1 MNELLSPGTPEEVVP
16 LNELMPP
23 VAPTTGLPEASAR
36 NRAATAALFTEDV
49 KGNYDAIMA
58 EDQQGQTNVVQSLET
73 QAKNSSDK
81 LDITT
86 MIGVLGDKA
95 VPLETKKRL
104 IGEFAKR
111 PQFNLT
117 TELHNKALEADAK
130 LPRDEDV
137 ARITLAD
144 QSRKAEQAREQIEG
158 MLNTFYASLD
168 SSTAKGVSDIGAAVV
183 PLSGNIIAGR
193 ISKGEGNSLW
203 QSIKDGAWQP
213 GYKQRLKDKF
223 TLLPPDEKI
232 TFVQN
237 LINSVKENAGVVFP
251 GSNHY
256 AAYQFMREITEEG
269 HYGNIDKAA
278 DAVATVLDVVGMGMT
293 LRSAKGVAKGVT
305 KTPLTPSGV
314 SLPEK
319 FGSQMGP
326 MPGPKGTASP
336 STVSAPV
343 PSAVPAPSP
352 TVTSVAAE
360 SPIIPKA
367 PPELVAKREALSA
380 EYKTLLEVNDTLPNR
395 SIFNLSKQ
403 KDELEKK
410 LSTLKDETKQLA
422 ESLQKGGK
430 LTSKEAKAEAS
441 KRIGDQVIDAE
452 LKLKR
457 VNEQMAGNTDAAK
470 VQQRLGAIESE
481 MVTLDK
487 RIIAE
492 TKATPAKR
500 NYVLEA
506 YDQAKRLELNYP
518 VRADR
523 PSTPLHV
530 FAQTNPQKYRATMA
544 AVVEDVTDETAKA
557 ASAATRTETI
567 ASAVMPQVVTG
578 SGRIAAKVIDPFRD
592 IAPLESTLKSA
603 VEDAGSLHFEASEVA
618 RAKEN
623 FTTAFKGAEG
633 VHPIDG
639 MGGFGITQDGAAFN
653 ISATYGTNEGAFSN
667 AKEAIDQTLFAL
679 KKTGASEKDIVLMKK
694 DGLDYVPTTLEAEAG
709 KEGSYLVK
717 LEGRFPFDY
726 NDIGNFNGYDVKL
739 NWTDRIMAMNKSHV
753 SRNFIDPASM
763 LPPVFS
769 QPLGTSLDRIA
780 YVEKNLLRFA
790 YEYTDKVKD
799 MPAPRRKA
807 IDDYLKKANE
817 QGIPFDATE
826 LRVKEGFSPE
836 EVDAI
841 HTWKVMGDQQYHL
854 ENQDLVKSLIRD
866 KFEKYVGTTGDEF
879 IARPIGR
886 GGDIGKIP
894 IALNQSAG
902 RIYDPVTGASE
913 FVTRTDTDMWYKA
926 GGTYA
931 ELKRPV
937 EIDGELVTHIR
948 VRQSPEG
955 YLRKLNSNDQ
965 VLNYRPMH
973 YTRYYDAPIWVDE
986 ITSKGRRAIAVG
998 PDIPSAEH
1006 HIARMSRENPDKKYV
1021 YRNDARG
1028 QLAGAN
1034 DMWDMDA
1041 ATGRIA
1047 QRHRGKVL
1055 GTTDST
1061 TVLGDGSFVLDPT
1074 NSAIRAAQSLSGRI
1088 ATREVIETAKA
1099 RVVAQHGH
1107 MFPEGRFPTSTN
1119 QIYSKGDFSS
1129 SELADART
1137 AVGNILYLED
1147 AHINAVDA
1155 AYKNTMNVI
1164 ANTLGKYGAGTAER
1178 IVRKGENITPTQTAR
1193 SAVFQAYIV
1202 WGNFVRQFVL
1212 QSVTGLRTLGYNT
1225 KNWANGQMSKDLLDA
1240 SAWFFNPDHTSPF
1253 VEFVKKA
1260 GIIDSVD
1267 RHTLVSGALSD
1278 IAEQR
1283 NAISTAGRTALVE
1296 IPRKIGFDFGENA
1309 NQLMWHSAVYRKM
1322 EAEGLDMTTKD
1333 NRQAASAMVRALTGE
1348 MNKAGEMG
1356 YNAGMLSLLTQF
1368 MQMPHKAA
1376 LMYTNRKIPTAD
1388 KLKLAATDLVLWG
1401 PPIAVIS
1408 NMFAGDVLP
1417 EDDTTR
1423 YMVSQGLVAHM
1434 YNEIF
1439 QGLSGEDENLDFKW
1453 LSPYGYDGW
1462 HQMLFAVTDGGFN
1475 DMLKKAPAYSLLSPE
1490 KGRVPIAI
1498 KEWYRLFSGD
1508 IENDLPEATMKSV
1521 LQRTAEIASGY
1532 SHFAKAHAALESDKR
1547 RDKYG
1552 NPLIGTP
1559 TPGTVFMSG
1568 FGVET
1573 LNQKQAFELSMAK
1586 SVRDKD
1592 FEDVVTKDYKE
1603 TRRIVT
1609 AAMSGTKEDYV
1620 LDLRATNILMNR
1632 WANIPEA
1639 QKIIM
1644 KLRKRDA
1651 MTPGDRLTIG
1661 AMRNAGIP
1669 DAAYTPDQI
1678 KQLPVDDETKQ
1689 ILLRRARE
1697 LVETQKNEE

>member
-1 MNELLSPGTPEEVVP
+1 MNELLSPGTPEKVVP
-16 LNELMPP
+16 LDELMPP
-23 VAPTTGLPEASAR
+23 KPPTTGLPEASAR

-86 MIGVLGDKA
+86 MIGVLGDKT

-117 TELHNKALEADAK
+117 TELHNKALESDAK

-137 ARITLAD
+137 ARITIAD

-158 MLNTFYASLD
+158 MLNTFYKSLD
-168 SSTAKGVSDIGAAVV
+168 SSTAKGVSDIAAAAI
-183 PLSGNIIAGR
+183 PFSGNIITGR

-232 TFVQN
+232 SFVQN
-237 LINSVKENAGVVFP
+237 LINSVEGSAGVVFP

-293 LRSAKGVAKGVT
+293 LRSAKGAVKGVT
-305 KTPLTPSGV
+305 KTPLTPRGTP
-314 SLPEK
+314 LPEQ
-319 FGSQMGP
+319 FGKQMGP
-326 MPGPKGTASP
+326 MPGPAE
-336 STVSAPV
+336 TVHKADRELV
-343 PSAVPAPSP
+343 D
-352 TVTSVAAE
+352 E
-360 SPIIPKA
+360 GPKA
-367 PPELVAKREALSA
+367 RRIGNEPK
-380 EYKTLLEVNDTLPNR
+380 LLRNEVVED
-395 SIFNLSKQ
+395 
-403 KDELEKK
+403 KK
-410 LSTLKDETKQLA
+410 LTKI
-422 ESLQKGGK
+422 GG
-430 LTSKEAKAEAS
+430 
-441 KRIGDQVIDAE
+441 
-452 LKLKR
+452 
-457 VNEQMAGNTDAAK
+457 NP
-470 VQQRLGAIESE
+470 AIE
-481 MVTLDK
+481 V
-487 RIIAE
+487 
-492 TKATPAKR
+492 
-500 NYVLEA
+500 V
-506 YDQAKRLELNYP
+506 DQAKRIELNYP

-530 FAQTNPQKYRATMA
+530 FAQTNPEKYRATVAMVA
-544 AVVEDVTDETAKA
+544 ADSTDEAAKA
-557 ASAATRTETI
+557 VAATTRSEVL

-578 SGRIAAKVIDPFRD
+578 LGKVAAKVIDPFREID
-592 IAPLESTLKSA
+592 PLDATLKSA
-603 VEDAGSLHFEASEVA
+603 VDDAGSLHFTPDEVA
-618 RAKEN
+618 RAKST

-633 VHPIDG
+633 VHPVDG

-653 ISATYGTNEGAFSN
+653 ISAVYGTKAGAFSN
-667 AKEAIDQTLFAL
+667 AQEAVDQTLFAL
-679 KKTGASEKDIVLMKK
+679 RKMGVPKENIILMKK

-709 KEGSYLVK
+709 KEGNYLVR

-726 NDIGNFNGYDVKL
+726 NDIGKFDGYDVKL
-739 NWTDRIMAMNKSHV
+739 NWTDRMMALNKGHV

-769 QPLGTSLDRIA
+769 QSLGTSLDRIA

-790 YEYTDKVKD
+790 YEYTDKVKN

-817 QGIPFDATE
+817 QGIPFDAVN
-826 LRVKEGFSPE
+826 LRTVEGFSPA

-902 RIYDPVTGASE
+902 RIYDPVTGTSE

-937 EIDGELVTHIR
+937 DINGELVTHIR

-1006 HIARMSRENPDKKYV
+1006 YIARMSKENPDKKYV

-1107 MFPEGRFPTSTN
+1107 MFPEGRFPTSVN

-1147 AHINAVDA
+1147 AHINSVDA
-1155 AYKNTMNVI
+1155 VYKNTMNAL
-1164 ANTLGKYGAGTAER
+1164 ANTLGKSGAGTAER
-1178 IVRKGENITPTQTAR
+1178 VVRKGENITPTQLAR
-1193 SAVFQAYIV
+1193 STVFQAYIV
-1202 WGNFVRQFVL
+1202 WGNFVRQFIL
-1212 QSVTGLRTLGYNT
+1212 QSATGVRTLGYNT
-1225 KNWANGQMSKDLLDA
+1225 KNWLNGQMTSDLADA
-1240 SAWFFNPDHTSPF
+1240 GKWFFNPDHTSDF

-1283 NAISTAGRTALVE
+1283 NAISTAGRMALVE
-1296 IPRKIGFDFGENA
+1296 IPRKIGFDFGENT

-1322 EAEGLDMTTKD
+1322 QAEGLDMTTKD
-1333 NRQAASAMVRALTGE
+1333 NRQKAAAMVRAFTGE
-1348 MNKAGEMG
+1348 VNKAGEMG
-1356 YNAGMLSLLTQF
+1356 YNSGMLSMLTQF

-1376 LMYTNRKIPTAD
+1376 LMYTNRKIPVAD
-1388 KLKLAATDLVLWG
+1388 KMKLAVTDLVLWG
-1401 PPIAVIS
+1401 PPVAIVS
-1408 NMFAGDVLP
+1408 DMFAGDILP
-1417 EDDTTR
+1417 DDATAR
-1423 YMVSQGLVAHM
+1423 YAVSQGLMAHM

-1439 QGLSGEDENLDFKW
+1439 KGVSGEETDLDFKW
-1453 LSPYGYDGW
+1453 LSPYGLDGW
-1462 HQMLFAVTDGGFN
+1462 TQMLFAITDGGFD
-1475 DMLKKAPAYSLLSPE
+1475 DMMKKAPAYSLLSPE
-1490 KGRVPIAI
+1490 KGRIPIAM
-1498 KEWYRLFSGD
+1498 KEWYSLFSGR
-1508 IENDLPEATMKSV
+1508 IEDDLPEATLTSV
-1521 LQRTAEIASGY
+1521 LQRTAEISSGY
-1532 SHFAKAHAALESDKR
+1532 SHFAKANAAMKSHEYK
-1547 RDKYG
+1547 DKYG
-1552 NPLIGTP
+1552 NLLIGTP
-1559 TPGTVFMSG
+1559 TPGTVFMAG
-1568 FGVET
+1568 FGVDT
-1573 LNQKQAFELSMAK
+1573 LNHKQAFELSMSK
-1586 SVRDKD
+1586 SVKDKD
-1592 FEDVVTKDYKE
+1592 FEETVLKDYKE
-1603 TRRIVT
+1603 TYRILV
-1609 AAMSGTKEDYV
+1609 AATNQSKEDWELNV
-1620 LDLRATNILMNR
+1620 RATNILMNR
-1632 WANIPEA
+1632 WENVPEA
-1639 QKIIM
+1639 KMIILKQR
-1644 KLRKRDA
+1644 KLDA
-1651 MTPGDRLTIG
+1651 ATPESRLVRG
-1661 AMRNAGIP
+1661 ALKNAGIP
-1669 DAAYTPDQI
+1669 DAGYTPDKI
-1678 KQLPVDDETKQ
+1678 RQLPLSAEQKQELMDRYVRETTVPKTKK
-1689 ILLRRARE
+1689 E
-1697 LVETQKNEE
+1697 